1 MNIPKKMIHIW
12 IGTKPPPTHWMQTWP
27 EKHPGWQYM
36 VFDDVWFHRTKFRNQ
51 HVIDEYYRR
60 EKYNAV
66 ADLIRYEL
74 LYDHGGFLPPADA
87 VCLNNTD
94 ELWCEPEY
102 KCYTVYEHER
112 ARPHFVSPIYA
123 ANPGNVFLEIVI
135 QKLGKVTID
144 QIENKK
150 VWQVTGNEFLRWM
163 IKQHKPEIKIF
174 PSHYF
179 IPKHYSAKTSRYSG
193 PDKIYADQ
201 MWGTTR
207 HIYQDAAEGYS
218 Q

>member
-1 MNIPKKMIHIW
+1 MD
-12 IGTKPPPTHWMQTWP
+12 TWRQL
-27 EKHPGWQYM
+27 HPHWQYM
-36 VFDDVWFHRTKFRNQ
+36 IFDNAWLSRTTFRNQ
-51 HVIDEYYRR
+51 SMIDEYYRR

-74 LYDHGGFLPPADA
+74 LYDHGGFIPPADA
-87 VCLNNTD
+87 VCLANTD
-94 ELWCEPEY
+94 ELWTEPVY

-123 ANPGNVFLEIVI
+123 SNAGNQFLGTLIKE
-135 QKLGKVTID
+135 LGKTTMTQID
-144 QIENKK
+144 TKK

-163 IKQHKPEIKIF
+163 IKKHKPDIRIF

-179 IPKHYSAKTSRYSG
+179 IPKHYSAKTPRYSG

-201 MWGTTR
+201 MWGSTKR
-207 HIYQDAAEGYS
+207 LYQDSVLDHIQCA
-218 Q
+218 

>member
-1 MNIPKKMIHIW
+1 MMHIW
-12 IGTKPPPTHWMQTWP
+12 IGPRPMPWHWMETWH
-27 EKHPGWQYM
+27 KLHPYWQYM
-36 VFDDVWFHRTKFRNQ
+36 VFDNAWLEKTKFRNQ
-51 HVIDEYYRR
+51 SLIDLCYEKA
-60 EKYNAV
+60 KYNAV

-74 LYDHGGFLPPADA
+74 LYDHGGFIPPADA

-94 ELWCEPEY
+94 ELWTEPEH

-123 ANPGNVFLEIVI
+123 SNPGNTFLEII
-135 QKLGKVTID
+135 INKLGQVTAD
-144 QIENKK
+144 QIATKK

-163 IKQHKPEIKIF
+163 IKRHKPDIKIF
-174 PSHYF
+174 PSHFF
-179 IPKHYSAKTSRYSG
+179 IPKHYSAKTVRYSG

-201 MWGTTR
+201 MWGSTR
-207 HIYQDAAEGYS
+207 KLYQE

>member
-1 MNIPKKMIHIW
+1 MIHIW
-12 IGTKPPPTHWMQTWP
+12 IGPKSPPLHWMNTWHQL
-27 EKHPGWQYM
+27 HPHWQYT
-36 VFDDVWFHRTKFRNQ
+36 VFDNAWFAKTTFRNQ
-51 HVIDEYYRR
+51 HIIDQYYRR

-87 VCLNNTD
+87 VCLENTD
-94 ELWCEPEY
+94 ELWCESSD

-123 ANPGNVFLEIVI
+123 SNPGNAFLEII
-135 QKLGKVTID
+135 IKELGKITAHD
-144 QIENKK
+144 IEHKK
-150 VWQVTGNEFLRWM
+150 VWKVTGNEFLRWM
-163 IKQHKPEIKIF
+163 IKKHKPEIKIF

-179 IPKHYSAKTSRYSG
+179 IPKHYSAKTPRYNG
-193 PDKIYADQ
+193 PDKVYADQ
-201 MWGTTR
+201 MWGSTR
-207 HIYQDAAEGYS
+207 QIYKDIAEDYT